1 MRRTRRRQSLCW
13 LTFTLLWAHKRPI
26 PARSWWPIL
35 LWSVPTLRSITV
47 RASAVGARM
56 AGTALFAQF
65 DTVTRRL
72 CRLRWS
78 IGHIRA
84 VYTLRPPIPLW
95 AV

>member
-1 MRRTRRRQSLCW
+1 
-13 LTFTLLWAHKRPI
+13 
-26 PARSWWPIL
+26 
-35 LWSVPTLRSITV
+35 
-47 RASAVGARM
+47 M